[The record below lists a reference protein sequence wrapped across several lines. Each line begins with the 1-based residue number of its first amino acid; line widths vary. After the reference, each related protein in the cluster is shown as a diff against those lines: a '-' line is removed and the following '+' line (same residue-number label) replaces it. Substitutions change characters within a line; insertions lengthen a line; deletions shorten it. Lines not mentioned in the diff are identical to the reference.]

1 MKRKLMSRK
10 FWTAAAGIITGI
22 ALILGA
28 DESTLSSV
36 SGAVTAL
43 ASVLV
48 YIITEGRIDAA
59 ALKEAEKNMPD
70 KRERI

>member
-59 ALKEAEKNMPD
+59 ALKEAEKNVPD
-70 KRERI
+70 NRERI